1 MNPFDKFTE
10 KAQEV
15 LTNSY
20 QILMEARHS
29 QLDVEH
35 ILMAMLQQ
43 KDGITPQVL
52 ERLGVEVNLVKRAV
66 QDKLDVTP
74 KLAYPSGNTFQGI
87 NVSMYVTP
95 RLQQLFANADAER
108 QRLQD
113 EFVSTEHLLLAIVS
127 NASDPA
133 ALLLKRFGVEKEK
146 IYQALQDI
154 RGNQR
159 VTDQQA
165 ESKYQI
171 LAKYSIDLTKQ
182 AKENRLD
189 PVIGRD
195 EEIRRVM
202 QVLSRRTKNNPVL
215 IGEPGVGKT
224 AIAEGLAQKITS
236 GDVPENLADKRVV
249 ALDMAGLV
257 AGSKFRGEFEE
268 RMKAVMDEVRRAQG
282 EIILFIDELHTVVG
296 AGGAEG
302 AIDASN
308 MLKPALARGE
318 LQVVGATTLDEYR
331 KRIEKDAALER
342 RFAPVLVGEP
352 SVADTILM
360 LRGLRAKYEAH
371 HGLTITDGALV
382 AAAELSERYVTDR
395 FLPDKAI
402 DLIDEASAKV
412 RIDMFSAP
420 ATIKEKE
427 ARIKELSL
435 EMEAAGQKQDYER
448 AARLKYEHDTIRK
461 EYDAERESWLKDKQ
475 IDDVVDEED
484 IAEIISKMTGIPVTR
499 MLEGEI
505 KKLLEMETR
514 LHERVIGQE
523 DAIAA
528 VSDAIRRARSG
539 LRDPNRPIGSFIF
552 LGPTGVGK
560 TELVKALA
568 NFLFDSEDAMV
579 RIDMSE
585 YMEKHTVS
593 RLIGSP
599 PGYVGYDEGGQL
611 TEAVRRRPYQI
622 VLFDEIEKAHPEVFN
637 VLLQMLDDGR
647 LTDGHGRTV
656 DFKNTVVIMT
666 SNVGTA
672 RIRERALGFSI
683 GAAGAAGVSRQEAE
697 EKREYE
703 TMKTQVMQEL
713 RESFRPEFLNRIDEI
728 IIFSHLNQAE
738 ITQIVKLMMKDV
750 VKRLGTQG
758 MELRLSEAA
767 LDFFAREG
775 YDRVYGARPLR
786 RVIQRKLENPLSKM
800 LLDGKFKDGDIV
812 LADIDLE
819 NKNELA
825 FIKGEGVAQLPRP
838 TSSSESV
845 GLGESHS
852 AGSGKRPTSL
862 PRAGA
867 GQIGDTGRPI
877 GASA

>member
-1 MNPFDKFTE
+1 MAMNPFDKFTE

-43 KDGITPQVL
+43 KDGVTSQVL
-52 ERLGVEVNLVKRAV
+52 ERLAADINLVKRAV

-74 KLAYPSGNTFQGI
+74 KLAYPSGGFQGI
-87 NVSMYVTP
+87 NVSMYITP
-95 RLQQLFANADAER
+95 RLQQLFTYADNER

-113 EFVSTEHLLLAIVS
+113 EFISTEHLLLAIAHS
-127 NASDPA
+127 ASDPA
-133 ALLLKRFGVEKEK
+133 ALLLKRFGVDKER

-171 LAKYSIDLTKQ
+171 LAKYSTDLTKM
-182 AKENRLD
+182 AKEHKLD

-224 AIAEGLAQKITS
+224 AIAEGLAQKLEN
-236 GDVPENLADKRVV
+236 GDVPENLLNKRVV
-249 ALDMAGLV
+249 SLDMAGLV

-268 RMKAVMDEVRRAQG
+268 RMKAVMDEVKRAQG

-308 MLKPALARGE
+308 ILKPALARGE

-352 SVADTILM
+352 SVEDTILM
-360 LRGLRAKYEAH
+360 LRGLRPKYEAH
-371 HGLTITDGALV
+371 HSLTITDTALV
-382 AAAELSERYVTDR
+382 AAAQLSERYITDR

-402 DLIDEASAKV
+402 DLVDEAAAKV

-420 ATIKEKE
+420 PSIKQKD
-427 ARIKELSL
+427 ARIKELAG
-435 EMEAAGQKQDYER
+435 EMEAAGQKQDYEK
-448 AARLKYEHDTIRK
+448 AARLKYEHDTLK
-461 EYDAERESWLKDKQ
+461 KDYDTEREAWLKDKQ

-484 IAEIISKMTGIPVTR
+484 IAEIISKSTGIPVSR
-499 MLEGEI
+499 MMEGEM
-505 KKLLEMETR
+505 KKLLEMEVR

-528 VSDAIRRARSG
+528 LSDAIRRARSG

-672 RIRERALGFSI
+672 RIRERALGFQTGGS
-683 GAAGAAGVSRQEAE
+683 GRQDAE
-697 EKREYE
+697 EKRENDA
-703 TMKTQVMQEL
+703 MKTQVMQEL
-713 RESFRPEFLNRIDEI
+713 KESFRPEFLNRIDEI
-728 IIFSHLNQAE
+728 IIFSHLNQIE
-738 ITQIVKLMMKDV
+738 IRQIVKLMMAEV
-750 VKRLGTQG
+750 LKRIAGQG
-758 MELRLSEAA
+758 MELQLSESA
-767 LDFFAREG
+767 LDYFSREG

-786 RVIQRKLENPLSKM
+786 RVIQRKLENPLSKL
-800 LLDGKFKDGDIV
+800 LLDGRFQAGDIIIAEV
-812 LADIDLE
+812 DPN
-819 NKNELA
+819 NKSELT
-825 FIKGEGVAQLPRP
+825 FEKGEGVARLTPPTEDDKATEDKSSTYLPP
-838 TSSSESV
+838 KSGGSNLPV
-845 GLGESHS
+845 G
-852 AGSGKRPTSL
+852 AT
-862 PRAGA
+862 
-867 GQIGDTGRPI
+867 I
-877 GASA
+877 